1 MKHIF
6 AGITC
11 LVALVVYAMTMAPT
25 VSFWD
30 CGEFVA
36 CANTLGIPHPPG
48 TPFFVF
54 FARAVIVL
62 LPFVEEI
69 AKRVNYIS
77 VVSSAAT
84 VYVTA
89 LFAWELLAT
98 VLKTDA
104 LAQKISDKV
113 RYIVLG
119 TAALVAGFLLTF
131 SDTFWFNAVEAEVYG
146 IAMFILMLVSYLGL
160 VWYNKRDDEDSA
172 NRILIFIC
180 YIAFL
185 GVGAHLYTMLT
196 VPAVFVLL
204 LVAQP
209 KKIVERIPV
218 WITGTL
224 LCSVIY
230 MVSNFIEI
238 SIWCVVVL
246 FATIISSKKFGAT
259 KCCKFVVWAVICFG
273 LVYLVLN
280 ILDIGSSKR
289 FIKYVGILIGG
300 GLCKLVSKDVND
312 PAKDAAYMRSL
323 RLSLAFAFFAL
334 IGYSTHLYI
343 PIRSELN
350 PTIDENNPE
359 INIRDDQGNLQL
371 GNLFKAE
378 NWDAF
383 NAFIERKQY
392 GSESMISRAFYRR
405 ARTAHQFLSFPHM
418 GYGGYQ
424 MAQYLPYKVGE
435 VNYANG
441 VYTFDSADNQPVER
455 FGFKFPTQMSFM
467 GDAVLPQL
475 LIFLIF
481 NGLIV
486 MVCVFIWR
494 RNKKL
499 GVFTSILYALCSL
512 GLLFYINFADGARME
527 QRDHDYWVSVMT
539 RNVQDL
545 NSRGAGINALPD
557 PNELIDMRQNIE
569 HTKIRI
575 EMLKGRENTQGRIAE
590 LQKQLETYT
599 NSSVWQNW
607 TKIEQGFAQVG
618 SRAPFPESVHLEVR
632 ERDYFYTPAFIF
644 MSLIFGIGAGILVF
658 LCATGTMPTLAAPL
672 AAALV
677 LVSFVIPCASNY
689 KEHDRSGL
697 WVPWDYAFNLL
708 NSCRPNAILFTN
720 GDNDTFPLWFAQEVA
735 GVRKDVRVV
744 NLSLGNT
751 DWYIK
756 QMLENEPI
764 LKLSYTKETIDS
776 DMVLDNSSANNPN
789 HQTSTWVKKAQRLMP
804 QLKSR
809 IDAMEG
815 QQLSAADSVKLL
827 QFKVHYQVWDAFTEW
842 AARTRSSM
850 MLTQHKL
857 VVDLALQNMDRPI
870 EISTTVGTSNFM
882 GLEKYMVQEGMVYN
896 LVKGDLNPKRNAF
909 DAAYTA
915 NLIDNVYKY
924 RGLGDGTA
932 YINDETIRLL
942 SSYIS
947 LYLQISFDARDK
959 IEKLRNSHPFTAD
972 KKAQVDSLATA
983 SAKYLEMGIKQ
994 FPDEWRNYWAAAFV
1008 YQAAGMKQQAIEVAN
1023 RGLEAVPSFEEGGR
1037 ARLMMAIRQAETLSD
1052 EPLKVE
1058 EPAPAADSAA
1068 PADSAASAVVAAA
1081 N

>member
-1 MKHIF
+1 MLKEKWMKHIF
-6 AGITC
+6 AGIAS
-11 LVALVVYAMTMAPT
+11 LVALVVYVMTMAPT

-54 FARAVIVL
+54 LARAVIVL
-62 LPFVEEI
+62 LPFVGEI

-89 LFAWELLAT
+89 LFAWEVLAT

-104 LAQKISDKV
+104 LAEKISEKV
-113 RYIVLG
+113 RTVVLG
-119 TAALVAGFLLTF
+119 TSALVAGFLLTF

-160 VWYNKRDDEDSA
+160 VWYKKRGEAYSD
-172 NRILIFIC
+172 RILIFIC

-196 VPAVFVLL
+196 VPAVFALL
-204 LVAQP
+204 LFAEP
-209 KKIVERIPV
+209 KKIVERIPI

-230 MVSNFIEI
+230 MVSAFIEI
-238 SIWCVVVL
+238 S
-246 FATIISSKKFGAT
+246 
-259 KCCKFVVWAVICFG
+259 FVCLIA
-273 LVYLVLN
+273 LL
-280 ILDIGSSKR
+280 ILC
-289 FIKYVGILIGG
+289 L
-300 GLCKLVSKDVND
+300 
-312 PAKDAAYMRSL
+312 AKPFNNKGVQRSM

-350 PTIDENNPE
+350 PIIDENDPE
-359 INIRDDQGNLQL
+359 INIRDEQGNLQL
-371 GNLFKAE
+371 GNLFKDE
-378 NWDAF
+378 NWVAF
-383 NAFIERKQY
+383 NNFIERKQY

-405 ARTAHQFLSFPHM
+405 SRVSHQFLSFPHM

-424 MAQYLPYKVGE
+424 MAQYLPYKVGD

-441 VYTFDSADNQPVER
+441 VYTFDANDNLPVER
-455 FGFKFPTQMSFM
+455 FGIKFPTQMSFM
-467 GDAVLPQL
+467 GDATLPQFMMFL
-475 LIFLIF
+475 LF
-481 NGLIV
+481 NGLLV
-486 MVCVFIWR
+486 MACVFIWK
-494 RNKKL
+494 RNRHVGL
-499 GVFTSILYALCSL
+499 FISTLYALCSL
-512 GLLFYINFADGARME
+512 GLLFYINFADGTRME
-527 QRDHDYWVSVMT
+527 QREHDYWVSVMN
-539 RNVQDL
+539 RNVSDL
-545 NSRGAGINALPD
+545 NARGMGISALPD
-557 PNELIDMRQNIE
+557 PNDLIDMRQNIE
-569 HTKIRI
+569 YTKIRM
-575 EMLKGRENTQGRIAE
+575 ETLKARGASDARLADLQRELDG
-590 LQKQLETYT
+590 YM
-599 NSSVWQNW
+599 NSTVWQNW
-607 TKIEQGFAQVG
+607 QKIENGFAQVG
-618 SRAPFPESVHLEVR
+618 SRAPFPEAVHLEVR
-632 ERDYFYTPAFIF
+632 ERDYFYTPAFIV
-644 MSLIFGIGAGILVF
+644 MSMIYGIGAGILVF
-658 LCATGTMPTLAAPL
+658 LCATSSFAFLANPV
-672 AAALV
+672 AALLV
-677 LVSFVIPCASNY
+677 LVSFLIPCVSNY

-697 WVPWDYAFNLL
+697 WVPWDYAYNLL

-756 QMLENEPI
+756 QMLDNEPI
-764 LKLSYTKETIDS
+764 LKLSYDKAAIDR
-776 DMVLDNSSANNPN
+776 DMVLDNSSASNPN
-789 HQTSTWVKKAQRLMP
+789 HSVSTWLKNAQRLMP
-804 QLKSR
+804 QLKNR

-815 QQLSAADSVKLL
+815 QQLSAADSAKLM

-842 AARTRSSM
+842 VARTRSNM

-857 VVDLALQNMDRPI
+857 VIDLALQNMDKPI

-896 LVKGDLNPKRNAF
+896 FVKGDLNPKRNAF

-915 NLIDNVYKY
+915 GLIDTVFKF

-932 YINDETIRLL
+932 YINSETERLL
-942 SSYIS
+942 SGYVS

-959 IEKLRNSHPFTAD
+959 IAALRNAHPFTAD
-972 KKAQVDSLATA
+972 KKAQVDSLAA
-983 SAKYLEMGIKQ
+983 AAVKYLELGMTQ
-994 FPDEWRNYWAAAFV
+994 FPSEWRNYWAAAFV
-1008 YQAAGMKQQAIEVAN
+1008 YEAAGEKAKAQEVLT
-1023 RGLEAVPSFEEGGR
+1023 RGLENVPAYEDGGR
-1037 ARLMMAIRQAETLSD
+1037 ARLLMSGRQIEQMSD

-1058 EPAPAADSAA
+1058 ESAPAE
-1068 PADSAASAVVAAA
+1068 PADSAEKDSAKEPAVVAAK
-1081 N
+1081 

>member
-1 MKHIF
+1 MLKEKWMKHIF
-6 AGITC
+6 AGIAA
-11 LVALVVYAMTMAPT
+11 LVALVVYVLTMAPT

-54 FARAVIVL
+54 LARAVIVL
-62 LPFVEEI
+62 LPFVGEI

-104 LAQKISDKV
+104 LAEKITGKV
-113 RYIVLG
+113 RTAVLG
-119 TAALVAGFLLTF
+119 SAALVAGFLLTF

-146 IAMFILMLVSYLGL
+146 IAMLILMLVSYLGL
-160 VWYNKRDDEDSA
+160 VWYNKRNEEYSD
-172 NRILIFIC
+172 RILIFIC

-196 VPAVFVLL
+196 VPAVFALL
-204 LVAQP
+204 LVAEP
-209 KKIVERIPV
+209 KKIVERIPI

-230 MVSNFIEI
+230 MVSAFIEI
-238 SIWCVVVL
+238 SFVCLIALSILCL
-246 FATIISSKKFGAT
+246 AKPFKSKG
-259 KCCKFVVWAVICFG
+259 VQ
-273 LVYLVLN
+273 
-280 ILDIGSSKR
+280 
-289 FIKYVGILIGG
+289 
-300 GLCKLVSKDVND
+300 
-312 PAKDAAYMRSL
+312 RSM

-350 PTIDENNPE
+350 PIIDENDPE
-359 INIRDDQGNLQL
+359 INIRDEQGNLQL
-371 GNLFKAE
+371 GNLFKDE
-378 NWDAF
+378 NWVAF
-383 NAFIERKQY
+383 NNFIERKQY

-405 ARTAHQFLSFPHM
+405 SRISHQFLSFPHM

-424 MAQYLPYKVGE
+424 MAQYLPYKVGD

-441 VYTFDSADNQPVER
+441 VYTFDAADNQPVER
-455 FGFKFPTQMSFM
+455 FGIKFPTQMNFM
-467 GDAVLPQL
+467 GDATLPQFMMFL
-475 LIFLIF
+475 LF
-481 NGLIV
+481 NGLLV
-486 MVCVFIWR
+486 MVCVFVWK
-494 RNKKL
+494 RNRNM
-499 GVFTSILYALCSL
+499 GVFVSVLYALCSL
-512 GLLFYINFADGARME
+512 GLLFYINFADGTRME
-527 QRDHDYWVSVMT
+527 QRDHDYWVSVMS
-539 RNVQDL
+539 RNVSDL
-545 NSRGAGINALPD
+545 NSRGMGITALPD
-557 PNELIDMRQNIE
+557 PNDLIDMRQNIE
-569 HTKIRI
+569 YTKIRM
-575 EMLKGRENTQGRIAE
+575 ETLKSRGASDARLADLQRELDG
-590 LQKQLETYT
+590 YT
-599 NSSVWQNW
+599 NSAIWQNW
-607 TKIEQGFAQVG
+607 QKIESGFAQVG
-618 SRAPFPESVHLEVR
+618 SRAPFPDAVHLEVR

-644 MSLIFGIGAGILVF
+644 MSMIYGVGAGILVF
-658 LCATGTMPTLAAPL
+658 LVATSSFAAFANPV

-677 LVSFVIPCASNY
+677 AVSFLVPCISNY

-735 GVRKDVRVV
+735 GIRKDVRVV

-756 QMLENEPI
+756 QMLDNEPI
-764 LKLSYTKETIDS
+764 LKLSYDKAAIDR
-776 DMVLDNSSANNPN
+776 DMVLDNSSASNPN
-789 HQTSTWVKKAQRLMP
+789 HQVSTWVKNAQRLMP
-804 QLKSR
+804 QLKNR
-809 IDAMEG
+809 IDAMED
-815 QQLSAADSVKLL
+815 QQLSAADSAKLM

-842 AARTRSSM
+842 AARTRSGM

-857 VVDLALQNMDRPI
+857 VIDLALQNMDKPI

-896 LVKGDLNPKRNAF
+896 FVKGDLNPKRNAF

-915 NLIDNVYKY
+915 NLIDSVFKF

-932 YINDETIRLL
+932 YINSETERLL
-942 SSYIS
+942 SGYVS
-947 LYLQISFDARDK
+947 LYLQISFDARDQ
-959 IEKLRNSHPFTAD
+959 ISKLRNEHPFTAE
-972 KKAQVDSLATA
+972 KKAQVDSLAAAA
-983 SAKYLEMGIKQ
+983 SKYLEMGMKQ
-994 FPDEWRNYWAAAFV
+994 FPSEWRNYWAAAFV
-1008 YQAAGMKQQAIEVAN
+1008 YEAAGQKAKAQDVLN
-1023 RGLEAVPSFEEGGR
+1023 RGLENVPAYEEGGR
-1037 ARLMMAIRQAETLSD
+1037 ARLLMSGRQIEQMSD
-1052 EPLKVE
+1052 EPLQIEAPV
-1058 EPAPAADSAA
+1058 EPAPADSSDSVKKDSAKE
-1068 PADSAASAVVAAA
+1068 PAVVAAK
-1081 N
+1081 

>member
-1 MKHIF
+1 MLKEKWMKHIF
-6 AGITC
+6 AGIAA
-11 LVALVVYAMTMAPT
+11 LVALVVYVLTMAPT

-54 FARAVIVL
+54 LARAVIVL
-62 LPFVEEI
+62 LPFVGEI

-104 LAQKISDKV
+104 LAEKITGKV
-113 RYIVLG
+113 RTAVLA
-119 TAALVAGFLLTF
+119 TSALVAGFLLTF

-160 VWYNKRDDEDSA
+160 VWYNKRNEEYSD
-172 NRILIFIC
+172 RILIFIC

-196 VPAVFVLL
+196 VPAVFALL
-204 LVAQP
+204 LVAEP
-209 KKIVERIPV
+209 KKIVERIPI

-230 MVSNFIEI
+230 MVSAFIEI
-238 SIWCVVVL
+238 S
-246 FATIISSKKFGAT
+246 F
-259 KCCKFVVWAVICFG
+259 IC
-273 LVYLVLN
+273 LIALS
-280 ILDIGSSKR
+280 ILCLAKP
-289 FIKYVGILIGG
+289 IKNKGVQ
-300 GLCKLVSKDVND
+300 
-312 PAKDAAYMRSL
+312 RSM

-350 PTIDENNPE
+350 PIIDENDPE
-359 INIRDDQGNLQL
+359 INIRDEQGNLQL
-371 GNLFKAE
+371 GNLFKDE
-378 NWDAF
+378 NWVAF
-383 NAFIERKQY
+383 NNFIERKQY

-405 ARTAHQFLSFPHM
+405 ARISHQFLSFPHM

-424 MAQYLPYKVGE
+424 MAQYLPYKVGD

-441 VYTFDSADNQPVER
+441 IYTFDAADNQPVER
-455 FGFKFPTQMSFM
+455 FGIKFPTQMSFM
-467 GDAVLPQL
+467 GDATLPQFL
-475 LIFLIF
+475 MFLIF
-481 NGLIV
+481 NGLLV
-486 MVCVFIWR
+486 MVCVFVWK
-494 RNKKL
+494 RNRNV
-499 GVFTSILYALCSL
+499 GVFVSVLYALCSL
-512 GLLFYINFADGARME
+512 GLLFYINFADGTRME
-527 QRDHDYWVSVMT
+527 QREHDYWVSVMS

-545 NSRGAGINALPD
+545 NSRGMGITALPD

-569 HTKIRI
+569 HAKIRM
-575 EMLKGRENTQGRIAE
+575 ETLKARGANDAQLATLQREIDD
-590 LQKQLETYT
+590 YS
-599 NSSVWQNW
+599 NSVVWQNW
-607 TKIEQGFAQVG
+607 QKIENGFAQVG
-618 SRAPFPESVHLEVR
+618 ARAPFPDAVHLEVR

-644 MSLIFGIGAGILVF
+644 MSMIYGIGAGILVF
-658 LCATGTMPTLAAPL
+658 LVATSSFAAFANP
-672 AAALV
+672 AAAV
-677 LVSFVIPCASNY
+677 LVAVSFLVPCISNY

-756 QMLENEPI
+756 QMLDNEPI
-764 LKLSYTKETIDS
+764 LKLSYDKAAIDR
-776 DMVLDNSSANNPN
+776 DMVLDNSSASNPN
-789 HQTSTWVKKAQRLMP
+789 HQVSTWVKNAQRLMP
-804 QLKSR
+804 QLKNR

-815 QQLSAADSVKLL
+815 QQLSAADSAKLM

-842 AARTRSSM
+842 ANRTRSGM

-857 VVDLALQNMDRPI
+857 VIDLALQNMDKPI

-896 LVKGDLNPKRNAF
+896 FVKGDLNPKRNAF

-915 NLIDNVYKY
+915 NLIDSVFKF

-932 YINDETIRLL
+932 YINSETERLL
-942 SSYIS
+942 SGYVS

-959 IEKLRNSHPFTAD
+959 ITALKNSHPFTAE
-972 KKAQVDSLATA
+972 KKAEVDSLAAAA
-983 SAKYLEMGIKQ
+983 SKYLEMGMKQ
-994 FPDEWRNYWAAAFV
+994 FPSEWRNYWAAAFV
-1008 YQAAGMKQQAIEVAN
+1008 YEAAGEKAKAQEVLN
-1023 RGLEAVPSFEEGGR
+1023 RGLENVPAYEEGGR
-1037 ARLMMAIRQAETLSD
+1037 ARLLMSGRQIEMMSD
-1052 EPLKVE
+1052 EPLKIE
-1058 EPAPAADSAA
+1058 APAEPATDSAEK
-1068 PADSAASAVVAAA
+1068 DSAKEPAVVAAA
-1081 N
+1081 E

>member
-1 MKHIF
+1 MIKEKWMKHIF
-6 AGITC
+6 AGISC

-89 LFAWELLAT
+89 LFAWELLAS

-104 LAQKISDKV
+104 LAEKISGKV
-113 RYIVLG
+113 RTMVLA

-146 IAMFILMLVSYLGL
+146 VAMFILMLISYMGL
-160 VWYNKRDDEDSA
+160 LWFNKRNEPSSDK
-172 NRILIFIC
+172 ILIFIC

-204 LVAQP
+204 LVAEP
-209 KKIVERIPV
+209 KKIVERIPI

-230 MVSNFIEI
+230 MVSAFIEI
-238 SIWCVVVL
+238 SLACLIVL
-246 FATIISSKKFGAT
+246 AILSAIKPFAP
-259 KCCKFVVWAVICFG
+259 
-273 LVYLVLN
+273 N
-280 ILDIGSSKR
+280 
-289 FIKYVGILIGG
+289 
-300 GLCKLVSKDVND
+300 VNK
-312 PAKDAAYMRSL
+312 AI

-334 IGYSTHLYI
+334 VGYSTHLYI

-350 PTIDENNPE
+350 PIIDENDPE
-359 INIRDDQGNLQL
+359 INIRDEQGNLQL
-371 GNLFKAE
+371 GNLFKSE
-378 NWDAF
+378 NWESF
-383 NAFIERKQY
+383 NNFVERKQY
-392 GSESMISRAFYRR
+392 GSESMLSRAFYRR
-405 ARTAHQFLSFPHM
+405 SQLAHQVLSFPSM
-418 GYGGYQ
+418 SYGGYQ
-424 MAQYLPYKVGE
+424 MAQYTPYKVGG

-441 VYTFDSADNQPVER
+441 VYTFDASENEPLER
-455 FGFKFPTQMSFM
+455 FGIKFPTQMSFM

-475 LIFLIF
+475 LIFLF
-481 NGLIV
+481 MNGLIV
-486 MVCVFIWR
+486 MVCSFVWK
-494 RNKKL
+494 RNRNL
-499 GVFTSILYALCSL
+499 GLYMSVLYALCSL
-512 GLLFYINFADGARME
+512 GLLFYINFADGTRME
-527 QRDHDYWVSVMT
+527 QREHDYWVSVMS

-545 NSRGAGINALPD
+545 NSRGAAIPMVPD
-557 PNELIDMRQNIE
+557 PNELLDLRQDIE
-569 HTKIRI
+569 RTKIRMEI
-575 EMLKGRENTQGRIAE
+575 LRQKNAPAAKIAE
-590 LQKQLETYT
+590 LEKKLTGLQ
-599 NSSVWQNW
+599 NSPAWQSW
-607 TKIEQGFAQVG
+607 QKIENGFAQVG
-618 SRAPFPESVHLEVR
+618 SRAPFPEAVHMEVR

-644 MSLIFGIGAGILVF
+644 MSLILGIGAGILV
-658 LCATGTMPTLAAPL
+658 LTCATGAYATFASPVAAVL
-672 AAALV
+672 I
-677 LVSFVIPCASNY
+677 LVSFLVPCISNY

-697 WVPWDYAFNLL
+697 WVPWDYAYNLL

-735 GVRKDVRVV
+735 GIRKDVRVV

-756 QMLENEPI
+756 QMLDNEPV
-764 LKLSYTKETIDS
+764 LKLSYDRASIDR
-776 DMVLDNSSANNPN
+776 DMVLDNSSAANPN
-789 HQTSTWVKKAQRLMP
+789 HQVSTWVKNANRLMP

-809 IDAMEG
+809 IDQMEG
-815 QQLSAADSVKLL
+815 QELSPADSAKLF
-827 QFKVHYQVWDAFTEW
+827 QFKVHYQVWDAFVDW
-842 AARTRSSM
+842 ANRTRSSM

-857 VVDLALQNMDRPI
+857 VIDLALQNMDKPI

-896 LVKGDLNPKRNAF
+896 LVKGDLEPKRNAF

-915 NLIDNVYKY
+915 ALIDSVYKF

-932 YINDETIRLL
+932 FINSETERLL

-947 LYLQISFDARDK
+947 LYLQISFDVRDQ
-959 IEKLRNSHPFTAD
+959 ISTLRQQRPFTAD
-972 KKAQVDSLATA
+972 KKAAVDSLALQA
-983 SAKYLEMGIKQ
+983 AKYLELGMRQ
-994 FPDEWRNYWAAAFV
+994 FPREWRCYWAAAFV
-1008 YQAAGMKQQAIEVAN
+1008 FEAAGMKQ
-1023 RGLEAVPSFEEGGR
+1023 EALNVLSKGIATIPDYEEGGK
-1037 ARLMMAIRQAETLSD
+1037 ARLAMSIQQISAMPD
-1052 EPLKVE
+1052 EPLQVE
-1058 EPAPAADSAA
+1058 EPLPETDSSDNASDSAVGSQ
-1068 PADSAASAVVAAA
+1068 DSTPTVALAE
-1081 N
+1081 

>member
-1 MKHIF
+1 MKINEKWYKHIF
-6 AGITC
+6 AGIAGFI
-11 LVALVVYAMTMAPT
+11 ALIVYMMTMAPT

-54 FARAVIVL
+54 FARAVIL
-62 LPFVEEI
+62 FLPFVGEI

-98 VLKTDA
+98 VLKTDS
-104 LAQKISDKV
+104 LAEKISDKM
-113 RYIVLG
+113 RTFVLG

-146 IAMFILMLVSYLGL
+146 VAMLILMLVSYLGL
-160 VWYNKRDDEDSA
+160 VWYNKRDEEGSDK
-172 NRILIFIC
+172 ILIFIC

-209 KKIVERIPV
+209 RKIVERIPI

-230 MVSNFIEI
+230 MVSAFIEI
-238 SIWCVVVL
+238 SLTCVFALALVV
-246 FATIISSKKFGAT
+246 
-259 KCCKFVVWAVICFG
+259 FVPA
-273 LVYLVLN
+273 
-280 ILDIGSSKR
+280 
-289 FIKYVGILIGG
+289 IKAAFPAR
-300 GLCKLVSKDVND
+300 VNN
-312 PAKDAAYMRSL
+312 AFK
-323 RLSLAFAFFAL
+323 LSLAFAFFAL
-334 IGYSTHLYI
+334 VGYSTHLYI

-350 PTIDENNPE
+350 PTIDENDPE
-359 INIRDDQGNLQL
+359 LNIRDEQGNLQL
-371 GNLFKAE
+371 GNLFDGK
-378 NWDAF
+378 NWNAF

-405 ARTAHQFLSFPHM
+405 SQLAHQVLSFPSM
-418 GYGGYQ
+418 SYGGYQ
-424 MAQYLPYKVGE
+424 MAQYLPYKVGG

-441 VYTFDSADNQPVER
+441 VYTFDASENEPIER
-455 FGFKFPTQMSFM
+455 LGFKFPTQMSFM
-467 GDAVLPQL
+467 GDNTFMQFVFFL
-475 LIFLIF
+475 LF
-481 NGLIV
+481 NGLLIAT
-486 MVCVFIWR
+486 CVYVYK
-494 RNKKL
+494 RNKHV
-499 GVFTSILYALCSL
+499 GIFISTLYALCSL
-512 GLLFYINFADGARME
+512 GLLFYINFADGTRME
-527 QRDHDYWVSVMT
+527 QRDRDYWVNVMT
-539 RNVQDL
+539 RNVADL
-545 NSRGAGINALPD
+545 NSAGAGITALPD
-557 PNELIDMRQNIE
+557 PNELIDLRQTIDFSKIAIE
-569 HTKIRI
+569 RLR
-575 EMLKGRENTQGRIAE
+575 MNNAPASRIAE
-590 LQKQLETYT
+590 FEKKISDAENTT
-599 NSSVWQNW
+599 AWKNWQ
-607 TKIEQGFAQVG
+607 KIEENFARFGQ
-618 SRAPFPESVHLEVR
+618 RAPFPEAVHMEVR

-644 MSLIFGIGAGILVF
+644 MSMIYGIGAGILV
-658 LCATGTMPTLAAPL
+658 LIAATTASTMAFASPI

-677 LVSFVIPCASNY
+677 LVSFLVPCISNY

-697 WVPWDYAFNLL
+697 WVPWDYAYNLL

-756 QMLENEPI
+756 QMLVNEPI

-776 DMVLDNSSANNPN
+776 DMVLDNSSASNPN
-789 HQTSTWVKKAQRLMP
+789 HQVSTWVRRAET
-804 QLKSR
+804 LKPKLKER
-809 IDAMEG
+809 IDQMEAAG
-815 QQLSAADSVKLL
+815 NLSPADSAKLL
-827 QFKVHYQVWDAFTEW
+827 QFKVNYQVWDAFSEW
-842 AARTRSSM
+842 AKRNRGGM

-857 VVDLALQNMDRPI
+857 VIDLALQNMDKPI
-870 EISTTVGTSNFM
+870 EISTTVGMSNFM

-896 LVKGDLNPKRNAF
+896 LVKGDLTPRQNSF
-909 DAAYTA
+909 DAKMTA
-915 NLIDNVYKY
+915 ALIDSVYKF

-932 YINDETIRLL
+932 FINSETERLL

-947 LYLQISFDARDK
+947 LYLQISFDAREK
-959 IEKLRNSHPFTAD
+959 INSLISKKPFTKAD
-972 KKAQVDSLATA
+972 KAEVERIATDA
-983 SAKYLEMGIKQ
+983 AKYLELGMYQ
-994 FPDEWRNYWAAAFV
+994 FPREWRNYWAASYV
-1008 YQAAGMKQQAIEVAN
+1008 YASAGMKDKALDAVN
-1023 RGLEAVPSFEEGGR
+1023 RGLENIPSYDAPGR
-1037 ARLMMAIRQAETLSD
+1037 SRLAMSLQQIEAITD
-1052 EPLKVE
+1052 GLKVDE
-1058 EPAPAADSAA
+1058 EAAPSTPTEPAPAA
-1068 PADSAASAVVAAA
+1068 

>member
-1 MKHIF
+1 MLKEKWMKHIF
-6 AGITC
+6 AGIAAF
-11 LVALVVYAMTMAPT
+11 VALIVYVLTMAPT

-54 FARAVIVL
+54 LARAVIVL
-62 LPFVEEI
+62 LPFVGEI

-104 LAQKISDKV
+104 LAEKITGKV
-113 RYIVLG
+113 RTAVLA
-119 TAALVAGFLLTF
+119 TSALVAGFLLTF

-160 VWYNKRDDEDSA
+160 VWYNKRNEEYSD
-172 NRILIFIC
+172 RILIFIC

-196 VPAVFVLL
+196 VPAVFALL
-204 LVAQP
+204 LVAEP
-209 KKIVERIPV
+209 KKIVERIPI

-230 MVSNFIEI
+230 MVSAFIEI
-238 SIWCVVVL
+238 S
-246 FATIISSKKFGAT
+246 F
-259 KCCKFVVWAVICFG
+259 IC
-273 LVYLVLN
+273 LIALS
-280 ILDIGSSKR
+280 ILCLAKP
-289 FIKYVGILIGG
+289 IKNKGVQ
-300 GLCKLVSKDVND
+300 
-312 PAKDAAYMRSL
+312 RSM

-350 PTIDENNPE
+350 PIIDENDPE
-359 INIRDDQGNLQL
+359 INIRDEQGNLQL
-371 GNLFKAE
+371 GNLFKDE
-378 NWDAF
+378 NWVAF
-383 NAFIERKQY
+383 NNFIERKQY

-405 ARTAHQFLSFPHM
+405 ARISHQFLSFPHM

-424 MAQYLPYKVGE
+424 MAQFLPYKVGD

-441 VYTFDSADNQPVER
+441 IYTFDAADNQPVER
-455 FGFKFPTQMSFM
+455 FGIKFPTQMSFM
-467 GDAVLPQL
+467 GDATLPQFL
-475 LIFLIF
+475 MFLIF
-481 NGLIV
+481 NGLLV
-486 MVCVFIWR
+486 MVCVFVWK
-494 RNKKL
+494 RNRNV
-499 GVFTSILYALCSL
+499 GVFVSVLYALCSL
-512 GLLFYINFADGARME
+512 GLLFYINFADGTRME
-527 QRDHDYWVSVMT
+527 QREHDYWVSIMS

-545 NSRGAGINALPD
+545 NSRGMGITALPD

-569 HTKIRI
+569 HAKIRM
-575 EMLKGRENTQGRIAE
+575 ETLKARGASEAQLATLQREIDD
-590 LQKQLETYT
+590 YS
-599 NSSVWQNW
+599 NSVVWQNW
-607 TKIEQGFAQVG
+607 QKIENGFAQVG
-618 SRAPFPESVHLEVR
+618 ARAPFPDAVHLEVR

-644 MSLIFGIGAGILVF
+644 MSMIYGIGAGILVF
-658 LCATGTMPTLAAPL
+658 LVATSSFAAFANP
-672 AAALV
+672 AAAV
-677 LVSFVIPCASNY
+677 LVAVSFLVPCISNY

-756 QMLENEPI
+756 QMLDNEPI
-764 LKLSYTKETIDS
+764 LKLSYDKAAIDR
-776 DMVLDNSSANNPN
+776 DMVLDNSSASNPN
-789 HQTSTWVKKAQRLMP
+789 HQVSTWVKNAQRLMP
-804 QLKSR
+804 QLKNR

-815 QQLSAADSVKLL
+815 QTLSPADSAKLM

-842 AARTRSSM
+842 ANRTRSGM

-857 VVDLALQNMDRPI
+857 VIDLALQNMDKPI

-896 LVKGDLNPKRNAF
+896 FVKGDLNPKRNAF

-915 NLIDNVYKY
+915 NLIDSVFKF

-932 YINDETIRLL
+932 YINSETERLL
-942 SSYIS
+942 SGYVS

-959 IEKLRNSHPFTAD
+959 ITALKNSHPFTAE
-972 KKAQVDSLATA
+972 KKAEVDSLAAAA
-983 SAKYLEMGIKQ
+983 SKYLEMGMKQ
-994 FPDEWRNYWAAAFV
+994 FPSEWRNYWAAAFV
-1008 YQAAGMKQQAIEVAN
+1008 YEAAGEKAKAQEVLN
-1023 RGLEAVPSFEEGGR
+1023 RGLDNVPAYEEGGR
-1037 ARLMMAIRQAETLSD
+1037 ARLLMSGRQIEMMSD
-1052 EPLKVE
+1052 EPLKIE
-1058 EPAPAADSAA
+1058 APAEPATDSAEK
-1068 PADSAASAVVAAA
+1068 DSAKEPAVVAAA
-1081 N
+1081 E

>member
-6 AGITC
+6 AGIAC
-11 LVALVVYAMTMAPT
+11 LVALIVYAMTMAPT

-54 FARAVIVL
+54 LARAVIVL

-84 VYVTA
+84 VYITA

-98 VLKTDA
+98 VLKSDA
-104 LAQKISDKV
+104 IAEKISEKV
-113 RYIVLG
+113 RTIVLG
-119 TAALVAGFLLTF
+119 TSALVAGFLLTF

-160 VWYNKRDDEDSA
+160 VWYNKRNDEDSA

-196 VPAVFVLL
+196 VPAVFALL
-204 LVAQP
+204 LVAEP

-230 MVSNFIEI
+230 MVSAFIEI
-238 SIWCVVVL
+238 SLGCLVVL
-246 FATIISSKKFGAT
+246 AILSVAKPFNPRMNK
-259 KCCKFVVWAVICFG
+259 AV
-273 LVYLVLN
+273 
-280 ILDIGSSKR
+280 
-289 FIKYVGILIGG
+289 
-300 GLCKLVSKDVND
+300 
-312 PAKDAAYMRSL
+312 

-359 INIRDDQGNLQL
+359 INIRDDEGNLQL
-371 GNLFKAE
+371 GNLFKSE

-441 VYTFDSADNQPVER
+441 VYTFDAADNQPVER

-467 GDAVLPQL
+467 GDATFPQF
-475 LIFLIF
+475 LIFILF

-486 MVCVFIWR
+486 MVCAFIWR
-494 RNKKL
+494 RNMKL

-527 QRDHDYWVSVMT
+527 QRDHDYWVSVMN

-545 NSRGAGINALPD
+545 NNRGAGITALPD

-569 HTKIRI
+569 HTKIRM
-575 EMLKGRENTQGRIAE
+575 EMLKGREGTDGRIAE
-590 LQKQLETYT
+590 LQKELETYT
-599 NSSVWQNW
+599 NSAIWQNW
-607 TKIEQGFAQVG
+607 RKIEDGFAQVG

-644 MSLIFGIGAGILVF
+644 MSLIFGMGAGILVF
-658 LCATGTMPTLAAPL
+658 LCATGTMPALATPL

-677 LVSFVIPCASNY
+677 FISFVIPCVSNY

-697 WVPWDYAFNLL
+697 WVPWDYAYNLL

-756 QMLENEPI
+756 QMLENEPV

-776 DMVLDNSSANNPN
+776 DMVLDNSSAQNPN
-789 HQTSTWVKKAQRLMP
+789 HQTSTWVRKAQRLMP

-815 QQLSAADSVKLL
+815 QQLSAADSAKLM

-857 VVDLALQNMDRPI
+857 VIDLALQNMDRPI

-896 LVKGDLNPKRNAF
+896 LVKGDLNVKRNSF

-932 YINDETIRLL
+932 YINDETSRLL

-959 IEKLRNSHPFTAD
+959 IEQLRNTHPFTAD
-972 KKAQVDSLATA
+972 KKAQVDSLAST
-983 SAKYLEMGIKQ
+983 SVKYLEMGIKQ
-994 FPDEWRNYWAAAFV
+994 FPEEWRNYWAAAFV
-1008 YQAAGMKQQAIEVAN
+1008 YQAAGMKQQALEVAN
-1023 RGLEAVPSFEEGGR
+1023 RGLDAVPSFEEGGR
-1037 ARLMMAIRQAETLSD
+1037 ARLMMAIRQAENLSD
-1052 EPLKVE
+1052 EPLKIE
-1058 EPAPAADSAA
+1058 EAAPAADSAA
-1068 PADSAASAVVAAA
+1068 PADSAVAPVVAAA

>member
-1 MKHIF
+1 MKINEKWYKHIF
-6 AGITC
+6 AGIAGFI
-11 LVALVVYAMTMAPT
+11 ALIVYMMTMAPT

-54 FARAVIVL
+54 FARAVILL
-62 LPFVEEI
+62 LPFVGEI

-98 VLKTDA
+98 VLKTDS
-104 LAQKISDKV
+104 LAEKISEKM
-113 RYIVLG
+113 RTFVLG

-146 IAMFILMLVSYLGL
+146 VAMLILMLVSYLGL
-160 VWYNKRDDEDSA
+160 VWYNKRDEEGSD
-172 NRILIFIC
+172 RILIFIC

-209 KKIVERIPV
+209 KKIMERLPI

-230 MVSNFIEI
+230 MVSAFIEI
-238 SIWCVVVL
+238 SL
-246 FATIISSKKFGAT
+246 FCLIALSVIVFVPAISAKF
-259 KCCKFVVWAVICFG
+259 
-273 LVYLVLN
+273 N
-280 ILDIGSSKR
+280 PN
-289 FIKYVGILIGG
+289 
-300 GLCKLVSKDVND
+300 VNK
-312 PAKDAAYMRSL
+312 AFK
-323 RLSLAFAFFAL
+323 LSLAFAFFAL
-334 IGYSTHLYI
+334 VGYSTHLYI

-350 PTIDENNPE
+350 PTIDENDPE
-359 INIRDDQGNLQL
+359 LNIRDEQGNLQL
-371 GNLFKAE
+371 SNLFNAK

-405 ARTAHQFLSFPHM
+405 SRLAHQVLSFPSM
-418 GYGGYQ
+418 SYGGYQ
-424 MAQYLPYKVGE
+424 MAQYLPTKVGG

-441 VYTFDSADNQPVER
+441 VYTFDASENEPVER
-455 FGFKFPTQMSFM
+455 LGMTFPTQMTFM
-467 GDAVLPQL
+467 GDNIPMQL
-475 LIFLIF
+475 FFFLLF

-486 MVCVFIWR
+486 ATCVYVYK
-494 RNKKL
+494 RNKHV
-499 GVFTSILYALCSL
+499 GIFISTLYVLCSL
-512 GLLFYINFADGARME
+512 GLLFYINFADGTRME
-527 QRDHDYWVSVMT
+527 QRDRDYWVSAMT
-539 RNVQDL
+539 RNVADL
-545 NSRGAGINALPD
+545 NNAGAGISSLPD
-557 PNELIDMRQNIE
+557 PNELIDLRQTIDHSKLAIERLRMRNASE
-569 HTKIRI
+569 SKIAEFEKKI
-575 EMLKGRENTQGRIAE
+575 NDAENTTAW
-590 LQKQLETYT
+590 K
-599 NSSVWQNW
+599 NWQ
-607 TKIEQGFAQVG
+607 KIEESFARFGQ
-618 SRAPFPESVHLEVR
+618 RAPFPEAVHMEVR

-644 MSLIFGIGAGILVF
+644 MSLVYGIGAGILV
-658 LCATGTMPTLAAPL
+658 LLAATTASTMAYATPI

-677 LVSFVIPCASNY
+677 LVSFLVPCISNY

-697 WVPWDYAFNLL
+697 WVPWDYAYNLL

-735 GVRKDVRVV
+735 GIRKDVRVV

-756 QMLENEPI
+756 QMLVNEPI

-776 DMVLDNSSANNPN
+776 DMVLDNSSASNPN
-789 HQTSTWVKKAQRLMP
+789 HQVSTWVRRAET
-804 QLKSR
+804 LKPKLKER
-809 IDAMEG
+809 IDQMEAKG
-815 QQLSAADSVKLL
+815 NLSDADSAKLL
-827 QFKVHYQVWDAFTEW
+827 QFKVNYQVWDAFLDW
-842 AARTRSSM
+842 AKRYRSGM

-857 VVDLALQNMDRPI
+857 VIDLALQNMDKPI

-896 LVKGDLNPKRNAF
+896 LVKGDLTPRQNSF
-909 DAAYTA
+909 DAKMTA
-915 NLIDNVYKY
+915 AFIDSVYKF

-932 YINDETIRLL
+932 YINSETERLL
-942 SSYIS
+942 SSYVS
-947 LYLQISFDARDK
+947 LYLQISFDAREK
-959 IEKLRNSHPFTAD
+959 IAGLVSKKPFTKDARAEVERIAND
-972 KKAQVDSLATA
+972 AV
-983 SAKYLEMGIKQ
+983 KYLELGMTQ
-994 FPDEWRNYWAAAFV
+994 FPREWRNYWAASYV
-1008 YQAAGMKQQAIEVAN
+1008 YASAGMKSKALDVIK
-1023 RGLEAVPSFEEGGR
+1023 RGLENIPSYDAPGQSRLAMSRQQIEAISEESLKVDDDPVPS
-1037 ARLMMAIRQAETLSD
+1037 
-1052 EPLKVE
+1052 
-1058 EPAPAADSAA
+1058 APAATDSPAA
-1068 PADSAASAVVAAA
+1068 T

>member
-1 MKHIF
+1 MKINEKWYKHIF
-6 AGITC
+6 AGIAGFI
-11 LVALVVYAMTMAPT
+11 ALIIYMMTMAPT

-36 CANTLGIPHPPG
+36 CSNTLGIPHPPG

-54 FARAVIVL
+54 FARAVILL
-62 LPFVEEI
+62 LPFVGEI

-98 VLKTDA
+98 VLKTDS
-104 LAQKISDKV
+104 LAQKISAQM
-113 RYIVLG
+113 RTFVLG

-146 IAMFILMLVSYLGL
+146 IAMLILMLVSYLGL
-160 VWYNKRDDEDSA
+160 VWYNKRDEEGSDK
-172 NRILIFIC
+172 ILIFIC

-209 KKIVERIPV
+209 KKIVERIPIWV
-218 WITGTL
+218 TGTL

-230 MVSNFIEI
+230 MVSAFIEI
-238 SIWCVVVL
+238 SLVCLIAL
-246 FATIISSKKFGAT
+246 SIIVFVPAISAKF
-259 KCCKFVVWAVICFG
+259 
-273 LVYLVLN
+273 N
-280 ILDIGSSKR
+280 PN
-289 FIKYVGILIGG
+289 
-300 GLCKLVSKDVND
+300 VNK
-312 PAKDAAYMRSL
+312 AFK
-323 RLSLAFAFFAL
+323 LSLAFAFFAL
-334 IGYSTHLYI
+334 VGYSTHLYI

-350 PTIDENNPE
+350 PTIDENDPE

-371 GNLFKAE
+371 GNLFKAK

-392 GSESMISRAFYRR
+392 GSESMIARAFYRR
-405 ARTAHQFLSFPHM
+405 SRLAHQVLSFPSM
-418 GYGGYQ
+418 SYGGYQ
-424 MAQYLPYKVGE
+424 TAQYLPFKVGG

-441 VYTFDSADNQPVER
+441 VYTFDASENEPVER
-455 FGFKFPTQMSFM
+455 LGFSFPTQMSFM
-467 GDAVLPQL
+467 GDNIPMQL
-475 LIFLIF
+475 FFFLLF

-486 MVCVFIWR
+486 ATCVYVYK
-494 RNKKL
+494 RNKHV
-499 GVFTSILYALCSL
+499 GIFISTLYVLCSL
-512 GLLFYINFADGARME
+512 GLLFYINFADGTRME
-527 QRDHDYWVSVMT
+527 QRDRDYWVSAMT
-539 RNVQDL
+539 RNVADL
-545 NSRGAGINALPD
+545 NSAGAGISSLPD
-557 PNELIDMRQNIE
+557 PNELIDLRQTIDHSKLAIERLRMRNASE
-569 HTKIRI
+569 SKIAEFEKKI
-575 EMLKGRENTQGRIAE
+575 NDAENTTAW
-590 LQKQLETYT
+590 K
-599 NSSVWQNW
+599 NWQ
-607 TKIEQGFAQVG
+607 KIEESFARFGQ
-618 SRAPFPESVHLEVR
+618 RAPFPEAVHMEVR

-644 MSLIFGIGAGILVF
+644 MSLIYGIGAGILV
-658 LCATGTMPTLAAPL
+658 LLAATTASTMTFATPI

-677 LVSFVIPCASNY
+677 LVSFLVPCISNY

-697 WVPWDYAFNLL
+697 WVPWDYAYNLL

-756 QMLENEPI
+756 QMLTNEPI

-776 DMVLDNSSANNPN
+776 DMVLDNSSASNPN
-789 HQTSTWVKKAQRLMP
+789 HQVSTWVRKAET
-804 QLKSR
+804 LKPKLKER
-809 IDAMEG
+809 IDQMEAAG
-815 QQLSAADSVKLL
+815 NLSAADSAKLL
-827 QFKVHYQVWDAFTEW
+827 QFKVNYQVWDAFTDW
-842 AARTRSSM
+842 VKRYRSGM

-857 VVDLALQNMDRPI
+857 VIDLALQNMDRPI

-896 LVKGDLNPKRNAF
+896 LVKGDLTPRPNSF
-909 DAAYTA
+909 DAKKTA
-915 NLIDNVYKY
+915 ALIDSVYKF

-932 YINDETIRLL
+932 YINSETERLL
-942 SSYIS
+942 SSYVS
-947 LYLQISFDARDK
+947 LYLQISFDAREK
-959 IEKLRNSHPFTAD
+959 IANLISKKPFT
-972 KKAQVDSLATA
+972 KAARDEVERIANDA
-983 SAKYLEMGIKQ
+983 AKYLEMGMTQ
-994 FPDEWRNYWAAAFV
+994 FPREWRNYWAASYV
-1008 YQAAGMKQQAIEVAN
+1008 YASAGMKQKALDVVK
-1023 RGLEAVPSFEEGGR
+1023 RGLENIPSYDAPGQS
-1037 ARLMMAIRQAETLSD
+1037 RLAMSRQQIEAISD
-1052 EPLKVE
+1052 ESLKVDDE
-1058 EPAPAADSAA
+1058 SAPSAPVATDS
-1068 PADSAASAVVAAA
+1068 PAAA

>member
-1 MKHIF
+1 MLKEKWMKHIF

-11 LVALVVYAMTMAPT
+11 LVALIVYVMTMAPT

-54 FARAVIVL
+54 LARAVIVL
-62 LPFVEEI
+62 LPFVGEI

-104 LAQKISDKV
+104 LAEKITGKV
-113 RYIVLG
+113 RTAVLG
-119 TAALVAGFLLTF
+119 SAALVAGFLLTF

-160 VWYNKRDDEDSA
+160 VWYNKRNESYSD
-172 NRILIFIC
+172 RILIFIC

-196 VPAVFVLL
+196 VPAVFALL
-204 LVAQP
+204 LVAEP
-209 KKIVERIPV
+209 KKIVERIPI

-230 MVSNFIEI
+230 MVSAFIEI
-238 SIWCVVVL
+238 SFICL
-246 FATIISSKKFGAT
+246 IALSILCLAKPFKSKG
-259 KCCKFVVWAVICFG
+259 VQ
-273 LVYLVLN
+273 
-280 ILDIGSSKR
+280 
-289 FIKYVGILIGG
+289 
-300 GLCKLVSKDVND
+300 
-312 PAKDAAYMRSL
+312 RSM

-350 PTIDENNPE
+350 PIIDENDPE

-371 GNLFKAE
+371 GNLFKDE
-378 NWDAF
+378 NWVAF
-383 NAFIERKQY
+383 NNFIERKQY

-405 ARTAHQFLSFPHM
+405 SRISHQFLSFPHM

-424 MAQYLPYKVGE
+424 MAQYLPYKVGD

-441 VYTFDSADNQPVER
+441 VYTFDASDNQPVER
-455 FGFKFPTQMSFM
+455 FGIKFPTQMSFM
-467 GDAVLPQL
+467 GDATLPQF
-475 LIFLIF
+475 IMFLMF
-481 NGLIV
+481 NGLLV
-486 MVCVFIWR
+486 MVCVFVWK
-494 RNKKL
+494 RNRNM
-499 GVFTSILYALCSL
+499 GVFVSVLYALCSL
-512 GLLFYINFADGARME
+512 GLLFYINFADGTRME
-527 QRDHDYWVSVMT
+527 QREHDYWVSVMS

-545 NSRGAGINALPD
+545 NSRGMGISALPD

-569 HTKIRI
+569 FTKIR
-575 EMLKGRENTQGRIAE
+575 MENIKARGGNESRLAE
-590 LQKQLETYT
+590 LQRELDGYT
-599 NSSVWQNW
+599 NSAIWQNW
-607 TKIEQGFAQVG
+607 QKIENGFAQVG
-618 SRAPFPESVHLEVR
+618 SRAPFPDAVHLEVR

-644 MSLIFGIGAGILVF
+644 MSMIYGIGAGILVF
-658 LCATGTMPTLAAPL
+658 LVATSSFAAFANPV
-672 AAALV
+672 AALLV
-677 LVSFVIPCASNY
+677 AVSFLVPCISNY

-756 QMLENEPI
+756 QMLDNEPI
-764 LKLSYTKETIDS
+764 LKLSYDKAAIDR
-776 DMVLDNSSANNPN
+776 DMVLDNSSASNPN
-789 HQTSTWVKKAQRLMP
+789 HQVSTWVKNAQRLMP
-804 QLKSR
+804 QLKNR

-815 QQLSAADSVKLL
+815 QQLSPADSAKLM

-842 AARTRSSM
+842 AARTRSGM

-857 VVDLALQNMDRPI
+857 VIDLALQNMDKPI

-896 LVKGDLNPKRNAF
+896 FVKGDLNPKRNAF
-909 DAAYTA
+909 DAKYTA
-915 NLIDNVYKY
+915 DLIDSVFKF

-932 YINDETIRLL
+932 YINSETERLL
-942 SSYIS
+942 SGYVS

-959 IEKLRNSHPFTAD
+959 ISNLRNSHPFTAD
-972 KKAQVDSLATA
+972 KKAQVDSLAA
-983 SAKYLEMGIKQ
+983 SASKYLEMGMKQ
-994 FPDEWRNYWAAAFV
+994 FPAEWRNYWAAAFV
-1008 YQAAGMKQQAIEVAN
+1008 YEAAGQKAKAQEVLN
-1023 RGLEAVPSFEEGGR
+1023 RGLENVPAYEEGGR
-1037 ARLMMAIRQAETLSD
+1037 ARLLMSGRQIEMMSD

-1058 EPAPAADSAA
+1058 ESVPAEPVDSAEK
-1068 PADSAASAVVAAA
+1068 DSAKEPAVVAAA

>member
-1 MKHIF
+1 MLKEKWMKHIF
-6 AGITC
+6 AGIAA
-11 LVALVVYAMTMAPT
+11 LVALVVYVLTMAPT

-54 FARAVIVL
+54 LARAVIVL
-62 LPFVEEI
+62 LPFVGEI

-104 LAQKISDKV
+104 LAEKITGKV
-113 RYIVLG
+113 RTAVLA
-119 TAALVAGFLLTF
+119 TSALVAGFLLTF

-160 VWYNKRDDEDSA
+160 VWYNKRNEEYSD
-172 NRILIFIC
+172 RILIFIC

-196 VPAVFVLL
+196 VPAVFALL
-204 LVAQP
+204 LVAEP
-209 KKIVERIPV
+209 KKIVERIPI

-230 MVSNFIEI
+230 MVSAFIEI
-238 SIWCVVVL
+238 S
-246 FATIISSKKFGAT
+246 F
-259 KCCKFVVWAVICFG
+259 IC
-273 LVYLVLN
+273 LIALS
-280 ILDIGSSKR
+280 ILCLAKP
-289 FIKYVGILIGG
+289 IKNKGVQ
-300 GLCKLVSKDVND
+300 
-312 PAKDAAYMRSL
+312 RSM

-350 PTIDENNPE
+350 PIVDENDPE
-359 INIRDDQGNLQL
+359 INIRDEQGNLQL
-371 GNLFKAE
+371 GNLFKDE
-378 NWDAF
+378 NWVAF
-383 NAFIERKQY
+383 NNFIERKQY

-405 ARTAHQFLSFPHM
+405 ARISHQFLSFPHM

-424 MAQYLPYKVGE
+424 MAQYLPYKVGD

-441 VYTFDSADNQPVER
+441 IYTFDAADNQPVER
-455 FGFKFPTQMSFM
+455 FGIKFPTQMSFM
-467 GDAVLPQL
+467 GDATLPQFL
-475 LIFLIF
+475 MFLIF
-481 NGLIV
+481 NGLLV
-486 MVCVFIWR
+486 MVCVFVWK
-494 RNKKL
+494 RNRNM
-499 GVFTSILYALCSL
+499 GVFVSVLYALCSL
-512 GLLFYINFADGARME
+512 GLLFYINFADGTRME
-527 QRDHDYWVSVMT
+527 QREHDYWVSIMS

-545 NSRGAGINALPD
+545 NSRGMGITALPD
-557 PNELIDMRQNIE
+557 PNDLIDMRQNIE
-569 HTKIRI
+569 HAKIRM
-575 EMLKGRENTQGRIAE
+575 ETLKARGANEAQLATLQREIDD
-590 LQKQLETYT
+590 YS
-599 NSSVWQNW
+599 NSVVWQNW
-607 TKIEQGFAQVG
+607 QKIENGFAQVG
-618 SRAPFPESVHLEVR
+618 ARAPFPDAVHLEVR

-644 MSLIFGIGAGILVF
+644 MSMIYGIGAGILVF
-658 LCATGTMPTLAAPL
+658 LVATSSFAAFANPV

-677 LVSFVIPCASNY
+677 AVSFLVPCISNY

-756 QMLENEPI
+756 QMLDNEPI
-764 LKLSYTKETIDS
+764 LKLSYDKAAIDR
-776 DMVLDNSSANNPN
+776 DMVLDNSSASNPN
-789 HQTSTWVKKAQRLMP
+789 HQVSTWVKNAQRLMP
-804 QLKSR
+804 QLKNR

-815 QQLSAADSVKLL
+815 QTLSPADSAKLM

-842 AARTRSSM
+842 ANRTRSGM

-857 VVDLALQNMDRPI
+857 VIDLALQNMDKPI

-896 LVKGDLNPKRNAF
+896 FVKGDLNPKRNAF

-915 NLIDNVYKY
+915 NLIDSVFKF

-932 YINDETIRLL
+932 YINSETERLL
-942 SSYIS
+942 SGYVS

-959 IEKLRNSHPFTAD
+959 ITALKNSHPFTAE
-972 KKAQVDSLATA
+972 KKAEVDSLAAAA
-983 SAKYLEMGIKQ
+983 SKYLEMGMKQ
-994 FPDEWRNYWAAAFV
+994 FPSEWRNYWAAAFV
-1008 YQAAGMKQQAIEVAN
+1008 YEAAGEKAKAQEVLN
-1023 RGLEAVPSFEEGGR
+1023 RGLENVPAYEEGGR
-1037 ARLMMAIRQAETLSD
+1037 ARLLMSGRQIEMMSD
-1052 EPLKVE
+1052 EPLKIE
-1058 EPAPAADSAA
+1058 APAEPATDSAEK
-1068 PADSAASAVVAAA
+1068 DSAKEPAVVAAA
-1081 N
+1081 E

>member
-1 MKHIF
+1 MLKEKWMKHIF
-6 AGITC
+6 AGIAAF
-11 LVALVVYAMTMAPT
+11 VALIVYVLTMAPT
-25 VSFWD
+25 LSFWD

-54 FARAVIVL
+54 LARAVIVL
-62 LPFVEEI
+62 LPFVGEI

-104 LAQKISDKV
+104 LAEKISSKV
-113 RYIVLG
+113 RTAVLG
-119 TAALVAGFLLTF
+119 SAALVAGFLLTF

-146 IAMFILMLVSYLGL
+146 IAMLILMLVSYLGL
-160 VWYNKRDDEDSA
+160 VWYNKRNEEYSD
-172 NRILIFIC
+172 RILIFIC

-204 LVAQP
+204 LVAEP
-209 KKIVERIPV
+209 KKIVERIPI

-230 MVSNFIEI
+230 MVSAFIEI
-238 SIWCVVVL
+238 SFICL
-246 FATIISSKKFGAT
+246 IALSILCLAKPFKSKG
-259 KCCKFVVWAVICFG
+259 VQ
-273 LVYLVLN
+273 
-280 ILDIGSSKR
+280 
-289 FIKYVGILIGG
+289 
-300 GLCKLVSKDVND
+300 
-312 PAKDAAYMRSL
+312 RSM

-350 PTIDENNPE
+350 PIIDENDPE
-359 INIRDDQGNLQL
+359 INIRDEQGNLQL
-371 GNLFKAE
+371 GNLFKDE
-378 NWDAF
+378 NWVAF
-383 NAFIERKQY
+383 NNFIERKQY

-405 ARTAHQFLSFPHM
+405 SRVSHQFLSFPHM

-424 MAQYLPYKVGE
+424 MAQYLPYKVGD

-441 VYTFDSADNQPVER
+441 VYTFDAADNQPVER
-455 FGFKFPTQMSFM
+455 FGIKFPTQMSFM
-467 GDAVLPQL
+467 GDATLPQFMMFL
-475 LIFLIF
+475 LF
-481 NGLIV
+481 NGLLV
-486 MVCVFIWR
+486 MVCVFVWK
-494 RNKKL
+494 RNRNV
-499 GVFTSILYALCSL
+499 GVFVSVLYALCSL
-512 GLLFYINFADGARME
+512 GLLFYINFADGTRME
-527 QRDHDYWVSVMT
+527 QRDHDYWVSVMS

-545 NSRGAGINALPD
+545 NSRGMGISALPD

-569 HTKIRI
+569 HAKIR
-575 EMLKGRENTQGRIAE
+575 
-590 LQKQLETYT
+590 LETLKARGANDARLADIQREIDGYT
-599 NSSVWQNW
+599 NSAIWQNW
-607 TKIEQGFAQVG
+607 QKIESGFAQVG
-618 SRAPFPESVHLEVR
+618 SRAPFPDAVHLEVR
-632 ERDYFYTPAFIF
+632 ERDYFYTPAFIV
-644 MSLIFGIGAGILVF
+644 MSMIYGIGAGILVF
-658 LCATGTMPTLAAPL
+658 LVATSSFAAFANPV

-677 LVSFVIPCASNY
+677 AVSFLVPCISNY

-697 WVPWDYAFNLL
+697 WVPWDYAYNLL

-756 QMLENEPI
+756 QMLVNEPI

-776 DMVLDNSSANNPN
+776 DMVLDNSSASNPN
-789 HQTSTWVKKAQRLMP
+789 HQVSTWVRRAET
-804 QLKSR
+804 LKPKLKER
-809 IDAMEG
+809 IDQMEAAG
-815 QQLSAADSVKLL
+815 NLSPADSAKLL
-827 QFKVHYQVWDAFTEW
+827 QFKVNYQVWDAFLDW
-842 AARTRSSM
+842 AKRNRGGM

-857 VVDLALQNMDRPI
+857 VIDLALQNMDKPI
-870 EISTTVGTSNFM
+870 EISTTVGMSNFM

-896 LVKGDLNPKRNAF
+896 LVKGDLTPRPNSF
-909 DAAYTA
+909 DAKMTA
-915 NLIDNVYKY
+915 ALIDSVYKF

-932 YINDETIRLL
+932 FINSETERLL
-942 SSYIS
+942 SSYVS
-947 LYLQISFDARDK
+947 LYLQISFDAR
-959 IEKLRNSHPFTAD
+959 EKMNSLISKKPFTKAD
-972 KKAQVDSLATA
+972 KAEVERIATDA
-983 SAKYLEMGIKQ
+983 AKYLELGMYQ
-994 FPDEWRNYWAAAFV
+994 FPREWRNYWAASYV
-1008 YQAAGMKQQAIEVAN
+1008 YASAGMKDKALEVVN
-1023 RGLEAVPSFEEGGR
+1023 RGLENIPSYDAPGR
-1037 ARLMMAIRQAETLSD
+1037 SRLAMSLQQIEAITD
-1052 EPLKVE
+1052 GLKVDE
-1058 EPAPAADSAA
+1058 EPAPSTPTEPAPAA
-1068 PADSAASAVVAAA
+1068 

>member
-6 AGITC
+6 AGIAA
-11 LVALVVYAMTMAPT
+11 LVALVVYVLTMAPT

-54 FARAVIVL
+54 LARAVIVL
-62 LPFVEEI
+62 LPFVGEI

-104 LAQKISDKV
+104 LAEKITGKV
-113 RYIVLG
+113 RTAVLA
-119 TAALVAGFLLTF
+119 TSALVAGFLLTF

-160 VWYNKRDDEDSA
+160 VWYNKRNEEYSD
-172 NRILIFIC
+172 RILIFIC

-196 VPAVFVLL
+196 VPAVFALL
-204 LVAQP
+204 LVAEP
-209 KKIVERIPV
+209 KKIVERIPI

-230 MVSNFIEI
+230 MVSAFIEI
-238 SIWCVVVL
+238 S
-246 FATIISSKKFGAT
+246 F
-259 KCCKFVVWAVICFG
+259 IC
-273 LVYLVLN
+273 LIALS
-280 ILDIGSSKR
+280 ILCLAKP
-289 FIKYVGILIGG
+289 IKNKGVQ
-300 GLCKLVSKDVND
+300 
-312 PAKDAAYMRSL
+312 RSM

-350 PTIDENNPE
+350 PIIDENDPE
-359 INIRDDQGNLQL
+359 INIRDEQGNLQL
-371 GNLFKAE
+371 GNLFKDE
-378 NWDAF
+378 NWVAF
-383 NAFIERKQY
+383 NNFIERKQY

-405 ARTAHQFLSFPHM
+405 ARISHQFLSFPHM

-424 MAQYLPYKVGE
+424 MAQFLPYKVGD

-441 VYTFDSADNQPVER
+441 IYTFDAADNQPVER
-455 FGFKFPTQMSFM
+455 FGIKFPTQMSFM
-467 GDAVLPQL
+467 GDATLPQFL
-475 LIFLIF
+475 MFLIF
-481 NGLIV
+481 NGLLV
-486 MVCVFIWR
+486 MVCVFVWK
-494 RNKKL
+494 RNRNV
-499 GVFTSILYALCSL
+499 GVFVSVLYALCSL
-512 GLLFYINFADGARME
+512 GLLFYINFADGTRME
-527 QRDHDYWVSVMT
+527 QREHDYWVSVMS

-545 NSRGAGINALPD
+545 NSRGMGITALPD
-557 PNELIDMRQNIE
+557 PNDLIDMRQNIE
-569 HTKIRI
+569 HAKIRM
-575 EMLKGRENTQGRIAE
+575 ETLKARGANDAQLATLQREIDD
-590 LQKQLETYT
+590 YS
-599 NSSVWQNW
+599 NSVVWQNW
-607 TKIEQGFAQVG
+607 QKIENGFAQVG
-618 SRAPFPESVHLEVR
+618 ARAPFPDAVHLEVR

-644 MSLIFGIGAGILVF
+644 MSMIYGIGAGILVF
-658 LCATGTMPTLAAPL
+658 LVATSSFAAFANPV

-677 LVSFVIPCASNY
+677 AVSFLVPCISNF

-756 QMLENEPI
+756 QMLDNEPI
-764 LKLSYTKETIDS
+764 LKLSYDKAAIDR
-776 DMVLDNSSANNPN
+776 DMVLDNSSASNPN
-789 HQTSTWVKKAQRLMP
+789 HQVSTWVKNAQRLMP
-804 QLKSR
+804 QLKNR

-815 QQLSAADSVKLL
+815 QTLSPADSAKLM

-842 AARTRSSM
+842 ANRTRSGM

-857 VVDLALQNMDRPI
+857 VIDLALQNMDKPI

-896 LVKGDLNPKRNAF
+896 FVKGDLSPKRNAF

-915 NLIDNVYKY
+915 NLIDSVFKF

-932 YINDETIRLL
+932 YINSETERLL
-942 SSYIS
+942 SGYVS

-959 IEKLRNSHPFTAD
+959 ITALKNSHPFTAE
-972 KKAQVDSLATA
+972 KKAEVDSLAAAA
-983 SAKYLEMGIKQ
+983 SKYLELGMKQ
-994 FPDEWRNYWAAAFV
+994 FPSEWRNYWAAAFV
-1008 YQAAGMKQQAIEVAN
+1008 YEAAGQKAKAQEVLN
-1023 RGLEAVPSFEEGGR
+1023 RGLENVPAYEEGGR
-1037 ARLMMAIRQAETLSD
+1037 ARLLMSGRQIEMMSD

-1058 EPAPAADSAA
+1058 APAEPATDSAEK
-1068 PADSAASAVVAAA
+1068 DSAKEPAVVAAA
-1081 N
+1081 E